1 MKVFFPLIKRQSR
14 NCQILK
20 DHQNVAI
27 TRTIWTI
34 KPNLCFS
41 EEEKAL
47 TVGMTEKAKEFMATD
62 GKIYQAGISEGTK
75 KYE

>member
-1 MKVFFPLIKRQSR
+1 M
-14 NCQILK
+14 
-20 DHQNVAI
+20 AI